1 MAGVEVGQRASR
13 VALGRDGAFDRHRV
27 FPLAVPIGDR
37 ERGWRGSHL
46 LLVDAG
52 HAVLGQQLEDLLDPL
67 LLGLPLRRRRRSGHP
82 RSVVLRSAV

>member
-1 MAGVEVGQRASR
+1 MKGAEVGQRASR
-13 VALGRDGAFDRHRV
+13 VALGRDGAFDRRRV

-37 ERGWRGSHL
+37 ESGWRGSHL
-46 LLVDAG
+46 LLVDAR

-82 RSVVLRSAV
+82 RSVGSRSAV